1 MLCYTLKSKFVLF
14 LIFYTLPGLFTEP
27 EKYSQFMNFFNSSIK
42 VLTSLNS
49 RYTEAKR
56 T

>member
-1 MLCYTLKSKFVLF
+1 MSFHQQQSVSLLSRMANRRSYTNNNVYSK
-14 LIFYTLPGLFTEP
+14 
-27 EKYSQFMNFFNSSIK
+27 NFFNSSIK

-49 RYTEAKR
+49 LYTEAKR